1 MMCMKER
8 VVDKEEL
15 IGRLLKRFGENAPI
29 FISEI
34 AEEWGEYS
42 RSRVFQLLREM
53 LKDGM
58 IAKGDNGIYYLPTVT
73 LTGQR
78 SVLGHED
85 IIDKRFIYSGDDI
98 FGYYSGLSLLNGLH
112 LTTQMPF
119 RIELVTSNAS
129 ATVRKIEVDG
139 FPITVRRSKVKI
151 SKKNVY
157 ALMLLEA
164 FTEMRRPLKGR
175 EIVYMKEFAES
186 RKIRKEDVVRY
197 SRYFPLYTMKS
208 ILDTGLD
215 NVFTR

>member
-1 MMCMKER
+1 MKER

-15 IGRLLKRFGENAPI
+15 IGRLLKRFGENVPI
-29 FISEI
+29 FMSEI
-34 AEEWGEYS
+34 AETWKEYS

-53 LKDGM
+53 LKDRM

-78 SVLGHED
+78 SVLDHED
-85 IIDKRFIYSGDDI
+85 IIDKRFICSGDDI
-98 FGYYSGLSLLNGLH
+98 IGYYSGLSLLNGLH

-119 RIELVTSNAS
+119 RVELVTSNAS

-157 ALMLLEA
+157 VLMLLEA
-164 FTEMRRPLKGR
+164 FKEMRRPLKGR
-175 EIVYMKEFAES
+175 EIAYMKEFAEY
-186 RKIRKEDVVRY
+186 RKIKKEDVVRY

-215 NVFTR
+215 NVFTQ